1 MKDTF
6 ERDFVLKYRKRG
18 VSWFHIANMLKR
30 PEATLKALYEPVAA
44 SASVHEEQAQRIR
57 MGVG

>member
-6 ERDFVLKYRKRG
+6 EREFVLKHRKRG

-30 PEATLKALYEPVAA
+30 HEATLKALYEPVA
-44 SASVHEEQAQRIR
+44 SVDEERARIR